1 MNGVKYDQDKDQWHL
16 LEPWFTQEIV
26 KVLTLGAKKYS
37 FDNWKYVSDARNRYY
52 DALMRHI
59 TAWFNGEENDP
70 EDGLSHLAHA
80 ACGIYFLRYFDL
92 NKKENR

>member
-16 LEPWFTQEIV
+16 LEPWFTKEIV
-26 KVLTLGAKKYS
+26 EVLTLGAKKYS
-37 FDNWKYVSDARNRYY
+37 PDNWKKVPNARNRYY

-80 ACGIYFLRYFDL
+80 ACCIYFLRYFDL
-92 NKKENR
+92 KNEENK